1 MNVEKT
7 LENIREKCD
16 SYIDP
21 ELLVTSISDDY
32 YMGSNEN
39 IGVENLEFENIFIN
53 LGLLT
58 FAPIINEC
66 DIYSFKDSTVK
77 LSAEEFNSYEEIKDE
92 YFGIL
97 VKKNSCEYII
107 GTCDVCGCKIDSKFT
122 PLNKNG
128 ELYKE
133 LEKLVNEVIIK

>member
-1 MNVEKT
+1 
-7 LENIREKCD
+7 
-16 SYIDP
+16 
-21 ELLVTSISDDY
+21 
-32 YMGSNEN
+32 MGSNEN

-133 LEKLVNEVIIK
+133 LEKIVNEVIIN

>member
-58 FAPIINEC
+58 FAPII
-66 DIYSFKDSTVK
+66 
-77 LSAEEFNSYEEIKDE
+77 L
-92 YFGIL
+92 
-97 VKKNSCEYII
+97 
-107 GTCDVCGCKIDSKFT
+107 
-122 PLNKNG
+122 
-128 ELYKE
+128 
-133 LEKLVNEVIIK
+133 